1 MARFWF
7 IEGHVDL
14 EYAPKKQKQTIA
26 PKSPTKI
33 IYVIMIY
40 SYKRNPTKKPIHT
53 THTHNN
59 LHISSKK
66 SNKWKKTLTTLCIFH
81 FKKATKNRRN
91 RAASH
96 LRLSI
101 PTFWSQVTLPFR
113 PDFFSSHVGPGVICS
128 SKEKCPLR
136 IQASHTDIKS
146 KSPTPRLCTKKAGT
160 QINSARWNFATF
172 EPLSDFSGMVSF
184 FREGMDVFWWK
195 FDRFASDE
203 LES

>member
-1 MARFWF
+1 M
-7 IEGHVDL
+7 DL

-53 THTHNN
+53 THTHTITCISPQKNQTN
-59 LHISSKK
+59 EKKHSPRSVSFISKRQQKQKEPRGISS
-66 SNKWKKTLTTLCIFH
+66 STQHPHVLI
-81 FKKATKNRRN
+81 
-91 RAASH
+91 
-96 LRLSI
+96 
-101 PTFWSQVTLPFR
+101 QVTLPFR

-160 QINSARWNFATF
+160 QINSARRNFATF
-172 EPLSDFSGMVSF
+172 EPLWDFRWMESF
-184 FREGMDVFWWK
+184 FREADGCVLMK
-195 FDRFASDE
+195 IR
-203 LES
+203 

>member
-53 THTHNN
+53 THTITC
-59 LHISSKK
+59 ISPQKIKQMKK
-66 SNKWKKTLTTLCIFH
+66 NTHHALYLSFQKGN
-81 FKKATKNRRN
+81 KNRRN

-101 PTFWSQVTLPFR
+101 PTFWSRWHCHFDLI
-113 PDFFSSHVGPGVICS
+113 FFHHMLVPGSFVQARKNVPCESRLHIQISNPSHQPHGYVQKKQEPKSIPHAGISQPLNPCRILAGWYHSSGKGWMCFD
-128 SKEKCPLR
+128 E
-136 IQASHTDIKS
+136 
-146 KSPTPRLCTKKAGT
+146 
-160 QINSARWNFATF
+160 NSID
-172 EPLSDFSGMVSF
+172 LHLMS
-184 FREGMDVFWWK
+184 
-195 FDRFASDE
+195 
-203 LES
+203 